1 MGALAAA
8 YGQLIGIAGHQHML
22 LDIAQVNGAIRTNQ
36 KTCLAPC
43 ASKVRYNSA
52 YTNPHAHES
61 GQSMTTETITIRVDA
76 RAAQAFKMASDEDRR
91 KLEALLSLRLLE
103 AAQTTEPLEQLMRRI
118 SVHAQ
123 QRGLTPDILQ
133 DILDE
138 SE

>member
-1 MGALAAA
+1 
-8 YGQLIGIAGHQHML
+8 
-22 LDIAQVNGAIRTNQ
+22 
-36 KTCLAPC
+36 
-43 ASKVRYNSA
+43 
-52 YTNPHAHES
+52 
-61 GQSMTTETITIRVDA
+61 MTTETITIRVDA
-76 RAAQAFKMASDEDRR
+76 RAAQAFKTASDEDRR